1 MEQRDRQRRA
11 AEGEAAQH
19 SVQLGGGAMWRRRA
33 VGEEAV
39 SEGEAVPR
47 GGGRSRVG
55 GRGRTA
61 TP

>member
-1 MEQRDRQRRA
+1 MEQSESQRRA

-19 SVQLGGGAMWRRRA
+19 SVQLGTVRGRRSSAGMWCRRA
-33 VGEEAV
+33 AGEEAA

-47 GGGRSRVG
+47 G
-55 GRGRTA
+55 RGTV